1 MSDKPTFVSRDMM
14 TADEGYVQWMADI
27 KQRFRQSQIKA
38 AVRVNTAMLEFYWS
52 VGRDLVALR
61 AEERWGAGVVK
72 QFALDM
78 RQAFPDET
86 GFSYSNVKYMK
97 QWYSFYYE
105 RVTKSQRPVGQIG
118 HQAGDELGAAIRQQP
133 ADEKSQ
139 QLAGQIENLKIGQQV
154 AGQLDENEKG
164 QQAVDQLEMPDIFGR
179 IPWFHHVLIIS
190 KCQTLDEAIFYI
202 NKVTEEG
209 WSRSR
214 LESQMA
220 ANLFGSQGAA
230 VTNFEHTLPAPQSQ
244 LAKEILKDP
253 YHFGFLSMSEEYEE
267 KDLEDALVSNVTRFL
282 MELGKGFSYVGRQME
297 LQMPGGQTFFP
308 DLLFYHIP
316 QHRYVVIE
324 LKVVKYIPEFAG
336 KLNFYVTAVDELLR
350 GEGDNPTVGLI
361 ICKSTDKTVVEWS
374 LRDINKPLGVSSFQL
389 EQVVERT
396 VRELELKKENSR
408 K

>member
-1 MSDKPTFVSRDMM
+1 MTDKPTFVSRDMM
-14 TADEGYVQWMADI
+14 SADEGYVQWIADI
-27 KQRFRQSQIKA
+27 KQRFRQSQLKA

-52 VGRDLVALR
+52 VGRDLVELR
-61 AEERWGAGVVK
+61 AEERWGAGIVK

-78 RQAFPDET
+78 RQAFPNET
-86 GFSYSNVKYMK
+86 GFSHTNVKYMK
-97 QWYSFYYE
+97 RWYLFYYE
-105 RVTKSQRPVGQIG
+105 RVKKGQRPVDLIG
-118 HQAGDELGAAIRQQP
+118 HQLGDQLVVLEKGQQP
-133 ADEKSQ
+133 AD
-139 QLAGQIENLKIGQQV
+139 QLNGDKKGQQV
-154 AGQLDENEKG
+154 
-164 QQAVDQLEMPDIFGR
+164 VDQLQFPDTFGL
-179 IPWFHHVLIIS
+179 IPWGSHILIIS
-190 KCQTLDEAIFYI
+190 KCQSLDEALFYI
-202 NKVTEEG
+202 NKVAEEG

-214 LESQMA
+214 LENQIT
-220 ANLFGSQGAA
+220 ANLYSSQGVA
-230 VTNFEHTLPAPQSQ
+230 VTNFANTLPAPQSQ

-253 YHFGFLSMSEEYEE
+253 YHFDFLSMNEEYEE
-267 KDLEDALVSNVTRFL
+267 KDLEEALVAKVTQFL
-282 MELGKGFSYVGRQME
+282 IELGKGFSYVGRQME

-374 LRDINKPLGVSSFQL
+374 LKDINKPLGVSTYQL
-389 EQVVERT
+389 EQVVART
-396 VRELELKKENSR
+396 VKELEKKKENSR

>member
-27 KQRFRQSQIKA
+27 KQRFRQSQVKA

-86 GFSYSNVKYMK
+86 GFSDTNVKYMK
-97 QWYSFYYE
+97 RWYLFYYE
-105 RVTKSQRPVGQIG
+105 RVIKGQRPVDQIG
-118 HQAGDELGAAIRQQP
+118 HQAGDEKGQQV
-133 ADEKSQ
+133 ADQLEAVEKSQ
-139 QLAGQIENLKIGQQV
+139 QTVGQIE
-154 AGQLDENEKG
+154 DREKC
-164 QQAVDQLEMPDIFGR
+164 QQAADQLEMPEIFGR

-209 WSRSR
+209 WSRSQ
-214 LESQMA
+214 LENQIA
-220 ANLFGSQGAA
+220 ADLFGSQGAA
-230 VTNFEHTLPAPQSQ
+230 VTNFSHVLPLPQSQ
-244 LAKEILKDP
+244 LAKEMLKDP
-253 YHFGFLSMSEEYEE
+253 YHFEFLSMKERYDEH
-267 KDLEDALVSNVTRFL
+267 DLEDALVSNVTQFL
-282 MELGKGFSYVGRQME
+282 LELGKGFSYVGRQME
-297 LQMPGGQTFFP
+297 LQMPGGQIFFP
-308 DLLFYHIP
+308 DLLFYHVP

-324 LKVVKYIPEFAG
+324 LKVVKFIPEFAG

-374 LRDINKPLGVSSFQL
+374 LRDINKPLGVSTYQL

>member
-1 MSDKPTFVSRDMM
+1 MNDKPTFTFRDGM
-14 TADEGYVQWMADI
+14 TADDGYIQWITDI

-38 AVRVNTAMLEFYWS
+38 AVRVNIAMLEFYWS
-52 VGRDLVALR
+52 VGRDLVTLR
-61 AEERWGAGVVK
+61 AEERWGSGVVK

-86 GFSYSNVKYMK
+86 GFSDTNVKYMK
-97 QWYSFYYE
+97 RWYLFYYE
-105 RVTKSQRPVGQIG
+105 KVIKGQQVVDLIG
-118 HQAGDELGAAIRQQP
+118 HQVSDELEVAI
-133 ADEKSQ
+133 SQ
-139 QLAGQIENLKIGQQV
+139 RVI
-154 AGQLDENEKG
+154 DEKG
-164 QQAVDQLEMPDIFGR
+164 QQVVDQLQFPDLFGF
-179 IPWFHHVLIIS
+179 IPWGCHILVFS
-190 KCQTLDEAIFYI
+190 KCKSLDEALFYI
-202 NKVTEEG
+202 NRVVDEG

-214 LESQMA
+214 LENQVA

-230 VTNFEHTLPAPQSQ
+230 ITNFEHTLPAPQSQ

-253 YHFGFLSMSEEYEE
+253 YNFGFLAMNKKYEE
-267 KDLEDALVSNVTRFL
+267 KDMEDALVDNVTQFL
-282 MELGKGFSYVGRQME
+282 LELGRGFSYVGRQME

-350 GEGDNPTVGLI
+350 GVDDNPTVGLI

-374 LRDINKPLGVSSFQL
+374 LRDINKPLGVSSYQL
-389 EQVVERT
+389 EEVVERT
-396 VRELELKKENSR
+396 VKELEMKKGEGR
-408 K
+408 KF

>member
-1 MSDKPTFVSRDMM
+1 MNDKPTFTFRDGM
-14 TADEGYVQWMADI
+14 TSNEGYVQWIADI

-52 VGRDLVALR
+52 VGRDLVTLR

-78 RQAFPDET
+78 RQTFPDET
-86 GFSYSNVKYMK
+86 GFSDTNVKYMK
-97 QWYSFYYE
+97 RWYLFYYE
-105 RVTKSQRPVGQIG
+105 HAIKGQRVVDLIG
-118 HQAGDELGAAIRQQP
+118 HQLGGQLETI
-133 ADEKSQ
+133 ETSQ
-139 QLAGQIENLKIGQQV
+139 HVAGQI
-154 AGQLDENEKG
+154 DDMEKG
-164 QQAVDQLEMPDIFGR
+164 QRVINQMEMPELFGR
-179 IPWFHHVLIIS
+179 VPWGQHIDIV
-190 KCQTLDEAIFYI
+190 CRCETLEEALFY
-202 NKVTEEG
+202 VQQVVDGG
-209 WSRSR
+209 WSRPT
-214 LESQMA
+214 LNAHIDKHLYQ
-220 ANLFGSQGAA
+220 SQGAA
-230 VTNFEHTLPAPQSQ
+230 ITNFEHTLPAPQSQ

-253 YHFGFLSMSEEYEE
+253 YHFGFLSMGKEYEE

-350 GEGDNPTVGLI
+350 GEDDNPTVGLI

-374 LRDINKPLGVSSFQL
+374 LRDINKPLGVSSYQL
-389 EQVVERT
+389 EEVVERT
-396 VRELELKKENSR
+396 VKELEQR
-408 K
+408 KVEGRK